1 MTGPVLPLPD
11 VPLMMEDLLVR
22 ARQLADA
29 GAHREAIE
37 EILDHVAALREGR
50 G

>member
-1 MTGPVLPLPD
+1 MRESEVPLPD
-11 VPLMMEDLLVR
+11 MPLIVEGLLLE

-29 GAHREAIE
+29 GPQTE
-37 EILDHVAALREGR
+37 EVDSILDHVAALREGR

>member
-1 MTGPVLPLPD
+1 MLPLPD
-11 VPLMMEDLLVR
+11 MPLIVEVLLIQ
-22 ARQLADA
+22 AEQLSDV
-29 GAHREAIE
+29 GAPTAAIE